1 MQAYEPTFY
10 ATKNGQFYK
19 DLPMLCTNIAVAS
32 AWLNKQQSEDIQ
44 TFERFKVLDSKGEIV
59 SKPYEVTGQCV
70 DVLMNYY
77 NGY

>member
-1 MQAYEPTFY
+1 
-10 ATKNGQFYK
+10 
-19 DLPMLCTNIAVAS
+19 MLCTNTTAAA
-32 AWLNKQQSEDIQ
+32 AWLNKQQSEDMQI
-44 TFERFKVLDSKGEIV
+44 FERFKVLDSKGEIV